1 MKFHYKPLAKIGAAT
16 LTLASVLVISSS
28 GSVASASK
36 KGTTY
41 NIASIVP
48 LSTAA
53 APYGVLAEKLDN
65 LALANIKKNHTI
77 SGSIKNYYYDSQAL
91 PAPAVTAAEQAIS
104 IHHVSAMQVLFT
116 SPVSAVVPIA
126 SRDKVLEINPGAT
139 GPSLYNLSPYLLSVL
154 PLGNQQIDAFAPF
167 AVKTEGYTRWVVL
180 YTEEPLG
187 MGLEKAINTDVPKA
201 GGTVLADVQV
211 SPTAT
216 DYSSQVSQIAAAIGS
231 SSKNTM
237 VYLAT
242 SGDVSGNNQKIMDQ
256 LVADGVNVEYGG
268 FADSVTPALQADPNA
283 GSYQYTAPL
292 VNLQDNNAVTK
303 QFISTLTAKYPTQ
316 LNELESFTSVYNNML
331 LIGDG
336 IHHLQLK
343 KRPVTGQNLIEALRS
358 MGTIQVVGGAWK
370 VEKTGTVSE
379 KVEVEQLQTGG
390 ASKPISVP

>member
-1 MKFHYKPLAKIGAAT
+1 MKFHYTLLAKIGAAT
-16 LTLASVLVISSS
+16 LTLASVLVISS
-28 GSVASASK
+28 GSVASASN

-104 IHHVSAMQVLFT
+104 IHHVCMMQVLFT

-126 SRDKVLEINPGAT
+126 GRDKVLEINPGAT

-154 PLGNQQIDAFAPF
+154 PLGNQQIDAFAPY
-167 AVKTEGYTRWVVL
+167 AVKQEGYTRWVVL

-187 MGLEKAINTDVPKA
+187 EGLEKAINTDVPKA

-216 DYSSQVSQIAAAIGS
+216 DYSSQVSQIASAIGS
-231 SSKNTM
+231 SGKNTM

-242 SGDVSGNNQKIMDQ
+242 SGDVSGNNQEIMDQ

-283 GSYQYTAPL
+283 GSYQYTSPL

-331 LIGDG
+331 LVADG

-343 KRPVTGQNLIEALRS
+343 KKPVTGQNLIEALRA

-379 KVEVEQLQTGG
+379 SVEVEQLLTGG
-390 ASKPISVP
+390 ASKPINVP

>member
-1 MKFHYKPLAKIGAAT
+1 MKFHYTLLAKIGAAT

-28 GSVASASK
+28 GSVASASN

-104 IHHVSAMQVLFT
+104 IHHVCMMQVLFT

-126 SRDKVLEINPGAT
+126 GRDKVLEINPGAT

-154 PLGNQQIDAFAPF
+154 PLGNQQIDAFAPY
-167 AVKTEGYTRWVVL
+167 AVKQEGYTRWVVL

-187 MGLEKAINTDVPKA
+187 EGLEKAINTDVPKA

-242 SGDVSGNNQKIMDQ
+242 SGDVSGNNQEIMDQ

-283 GSYQYTAPL
+283 GSYQYTSPL

-331 LIGDG
+331 LVGDG

-343 KRPVTGQNLIEALRS
+343 KKPVTGQNLIEALRA

-379 KVEVEQLQTGG
+379 SVEVEQLLTGG
-390 ASKPISVP
+390 ASKPINVP